1 MREAGV
7 EANPDPAAAPRRVA
21 LADEILPAIRD
32 DEEVGSAVRAAVAA
46 ERARIARELRECLS
60 VGLLGVVVD
69 AAAALSLQP
78 LAVPHPLRQRLG
90 EFAQRTRDAVTRV
103 QQAIDDVREDTLGDA
118 LTAIATAWG
127 AAAGVNVSLDVSPGV
142 PATEA
147 VRAEFTEILREALQN
162 VARHARASRVRVCL
176 RTEGERLTLSVADNG
191 VSFLPPADLRHHPGR
206 GLARIAERAGLLG
219 GSLAV
224 RSWPGWG
231 TCLVVQAR
239 VPALGQGARSALP
252 VPTLGIAIEN
262 RDPVVRSGLRAVLE
276 QVPGFEI
283 VAEVSDAAELA
294 EQVRLHQPDLLL
306 ADVRTPRNAGAE
318 AVPSAMREKP
328 FPPSGDAPGG
338 TSQRHDEGSP
348 AWPHPGP
355 DLTPREREI
364 LGLIAEGLSN
374 RQIAARL
381 VISPKTVK
389 NHIWNLY
396 QRIGVH
402 ERGQAVSR
410 WRELCQA
417 GRFIV

>member
-7 EANPDPAAAPRRVA
+7 EANRDPAAAPRRVA
-21 LADEILPAIRD
+21 LADEIPPAVRD
-32 DEEVGSAVRAAVAA
+32 DEKIVLAVRAAVAA

-60 VGLLGVVVD
+60 VGLLGVAVD

-90 EFAQRTRDAVTRV
+90 EFAQRARDAVTSV
-103 QQAIDDVREDTLGDA
+103 QQAIDDVREDALGDA

-147 VRAEFTEILREALQN
+147 MRGEFTEILREALQN

-176 RTEGERLTLSVADNG
+176 RTEGERLILSVADNG
-191 VSFLPPADLRHHPGR
+191 VSFLPPADLRRHPG
-206 GLARIAERAGLLG
+206 GELARIAERAGWLG

-224 RSWPGWG
+224 KSWPGWG
-231 TCLVVQAR
+231 TCLVVSAR
-239 VPALGQGARSALP
+239 VPALLRQGARQALP
-252 VPTLGIAIEN
+252 VPTPGTALEDK
-262 RDPVVRSGLRAVLE
+262 DPVVRSGLRAVPE
-276 QVPGFEI
+276 QVPGSET
-283 VAEVSDAAELA
+283 VTEA
-294 EQVRLHQPDLLL
+294 PD
-306 ADVRTPRNAGAE
+306 
-318 AVPSAMREKP
+318 
-328 FPPSGDAPGG
+328 G

-389 NHIWNLY
+389 NHIWSLY

-417 GRFIV
+417 GRFIA